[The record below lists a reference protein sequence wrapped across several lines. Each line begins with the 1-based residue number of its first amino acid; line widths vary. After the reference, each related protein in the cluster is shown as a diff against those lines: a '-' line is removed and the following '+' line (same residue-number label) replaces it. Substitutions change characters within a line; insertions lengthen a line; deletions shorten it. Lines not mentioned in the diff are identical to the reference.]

1 MTLMVKSE
9 ASCNEKTKLKFMIP
23 RIDLR
28 GREGGEEGYNIPTN
42 CEGQD
47 RDATHVRS
55 ADASYPQP
63 HPAPIKDEDVRSFDM
78 GIK

>member
-1 MTLMVKSE
+1 VSE
-9 ASCNEKTKLKFMIP
+9 
-23 RIDLR
+23 
-28 GREGGEEGYNIPTN
+28 REGDNIPTN
-42 CEGQD
+42 CEGPD

-63 HPAPIKDEDVRSFDM
+63 HPAPIKDEESCKKFLIW